1 MTLFDFSSE
10 EKTREYSQLRGENAG
25 EIYAPPYASALH
37 ESFAWHAAK
46 YFSEN
51 VALRCGVA
59 LRAGDAEISLD
70 FVARCGTRVLALC
83 CDDDARYDINA
94 VLKRDAA
101 LLRDGAVDAIYHLR
115 SSDLAS
121 HWEDCFYLL
130 SQRETAFFSERGA
143 VLLQRLASD
152 EARQNDGAP
161 LLYRAPEEWSAEDDA
176 AHYLEI
182 VALQPLPPAREL
194 LAHAG

>member
-1 MTLFDFSSE
+1 MTLKLDFAGE
-10 EKTREYSQLRGENAG
+10 EAREYSQFEG
-25 EIYAPPYASALH
+25 EIYAPPYRSALH

-46 YFSEN
+46 YFSES
-51 VALRCGVA
+51 VSLRCGVA
-59 LRAGDAEISLD
+59 ARAGNAEVTLD
-70 FVARCGTRVLALC
+70 FVATCGARVLALC

-101 LLRDGAVDAIYHLR
+101 LLNDGAVDAIYHLR

-130 SQRETAFFSERGA
+130 SQREAAFFSERGA

-161 LLYRAPEEWSAEDDA
+161 LLYRAPQEWEAEDDA
-176 AHYLEI
+176 AHFLEI
-182 VALQPLPPAREL
+182 VALHALPLSEL
-194 LAHAG
+194 RYAHAG